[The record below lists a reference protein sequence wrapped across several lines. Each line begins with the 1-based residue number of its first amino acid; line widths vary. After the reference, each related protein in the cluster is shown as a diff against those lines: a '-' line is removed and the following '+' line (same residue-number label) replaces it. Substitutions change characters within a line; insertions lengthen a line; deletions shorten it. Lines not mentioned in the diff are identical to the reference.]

1 MPLGIT
7 IGAPMTRIAL
17 VALLAL
23 SACKQEQDPD
33 FTPRAVNE
41 RTAALAGVVDGN
53 NAFALD
59 LFAAVNDRPDENLF
73 ISPFSVSSALAMTYA
88 GARTETAAQ
97 MESVLHITSPAEVY
111 HAQFG
116 ALTRDLDGDL
126 GR

>member
-1 MPLGIT
+1 
-7 IGAPMTRIAL
+7 MTRTAL

-23 SACKQEQDPD
+23 SACTKEVEPEA
-33 FTPRAVNE
+33 TPRAVSE

-59 LFAAVNDRPDENLF
+59 LFAAANLAPDENLF
-73 ISPFSVSSALAMTYA
+73 LSPFSISSALAMTYA
-88 GARTETAAQ
+88 GARGETAAQ
-97 MESVLHITSPAEVY
+97 MERVLHITSPAEVY